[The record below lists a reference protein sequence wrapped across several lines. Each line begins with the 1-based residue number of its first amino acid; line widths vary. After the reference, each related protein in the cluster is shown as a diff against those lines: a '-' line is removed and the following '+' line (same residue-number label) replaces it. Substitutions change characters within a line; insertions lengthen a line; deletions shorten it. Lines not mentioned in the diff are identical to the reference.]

1 MEYFF
6 HSNLN
11 LWPEI
16 FEFKGFNANDEWLQ
30 YLPKFNG
37 HCEVIT
43 RYIANYHDRDLF
55 YLNEYFTDIFAES
68 SGRCEKLFNGVLQFM
83 IGLQQAQIDLHAETH
98 KEHEYIVKNISKRYT
113 KNDMGQKIHCPIDEY
128 MLSKKFIE
136 LDDQGKN
143 DPYVILWELRKQTRI
158 YHYYIMMYVHD
169 LSLKLHSLRKDLIKY
184 DLARGGKIS
193 GTPLDIII
201 NENLLCY
208 METNNELLKYSQ
220 KMTNKYYNNNHS
232 CMYPENYYMSLPIH
246 FMV

>member
-1 MEYFF
+1 MEYCF

-11 LWPEI
+11 LWPQI
-16 FEFKGFNANDEWLQ
+16 FEFKDFNTNDEWLQ

-37 HCEVIT
+37 HCEVIA

-55 YLNEYFTDIFAES
+55 YLNKYFTDLFAES

-83 IGLQQAQIDLHAETH
+83 MSLQKSQIDLHTETY
-98 KEHEYIVKNISKRYT
+98 KEHKYIVKNISKEYT
-113 KNDMGQKIHCPIDEY
+113 KNDMGQKIYCPIDEY
-128 MLSKKFIE
+128 MISKNFID
-136 LDDQGKN
+136 LDDQDKN
-143 DPYVILWELRKQTRI
+143 DPYVILWELRKQRRI

-201 NENLLCY
+201 NENVLCY
-208 METNNELLKYSQ
+208 MELNKELCIYSKKMNNYYS
-220 KMTNKYYNNNHS
+220 NHS
-232 CMYPENYYMSLPIH
+232 CMYPENNYMNLPIYYMA
-246 FMV
+246 